1 MSIIELRKKLIEKIM
16 ETENEELLGEV
27 CRLLEIETLNVEVYK
42 LNSLQRKAIEE
53 ARSQIKSGQFLT
65 NEEANK
71 EIDEWLEKSESQS

>member
-71 EIDEWLEKSESQS
+71 EIDEWLEKSESLS